1 MRRRDFIAGLMFAA
15 AMGRAQAQQTGKVYR
30 IAFAHPTAPVTDL
43 TQTSRGSFVTP
54 AILEELT
61 RLGYV
66 EGRNLLIERYSGE
79 GRAAHYPDLARQI
92 IGQNPDLIIAISS
105 NLTLDFKAAT
115 STVPIVGIFQ
125 VPVESGIVRSLARP
139 GGNIT
144 GVSLDVGFWDQ
155 WAKRVQLLK
164 EAVPQ
169 ITRLGL
175 LGTRNAWER
184 SSAAISEGELKN
196 SVSVVGPPLERPVD
210 EKEYQRVFAALAQ
223 ADSNSL
229 YVADEP
235 ENVTYRRLIVDMAA
249 KGRLPT
255 IYPWRQ
261 CVEAGGLMSY
271 GIDLSD
277 LGHRIADLVDQ
288 ILKGAKPGEIPI
300 FQPTQFELSINLK
313 TAKTLGIELPPLLV
327 ARADKVIE

>member
-1 MRRRDFIAGLMFAA
+1 MRRREFIAGLMFAA

-79 GRAAHYPDLARQI
+79 RRAAHYPDLARQI

-223 ADSNSL
+223 ADSDSL

>member
-1 MRRRDFIAGLMFAA
+1 M
-15 AMGRAQAQQTGKVYR
+15 
-30 IAFAHPTAPVTDL
+30 
-43 TQTSRGSFVTP
+43 TP

-144 GVSLDVGFWDQ
+144 GVSIDVGFWDQ

-184 SSAAISEGELKN
+184 SSAAINEGELKN

-223 ADSNSL
+223 ADSDSL

-255 IYPWRQ
+255 IYPWCQRRSNNAS
-261 CVEAGGLMSY
+261 AGRSKSTSAKLVRRPPEPGA
-271 GIDLSD
+271 
-277 LGHRIADLVDQ
+277 LG
-288 ILKGAKPGEIPI
+288 
-300 FQPTQFELSINLK
+300 
-313 TAKTLGIELPPLLV
+313 LGIRLGSDYPPAYPSWQGVGV
-327 ARADKVIE
+327 ACSD

>member
-1 MRRRDFIAGLMFAA
+1 MFAGVT
-15 AMGRAQAQQTGKVYR
+15 GRAQAQQTGKVYR
-30 IAFAHPTAPVTDL
+30 IAFFHPSAPVADL
-43 TQTSRGSFVTP
+43 NQASKGSIAIP
-54 AILEELT
+54 AIFEELT

-79 GRAAHYPDLARQI
+79 GRATHYPDLAHQI
-92 IGQNPDLIIAISS
+92 VSRNPDLIIAISFFV
-105 NLTLDFKAAT
+105 LDVKAAT
-115 STVPIVGIFQ
+115 STIPIVGVFGNPIAF
-125 VPVESGIVRSLARP
+125 GIVPSLARP

-184 SSAAISEGELKN
+184 SSGAISDGELKN
-196 SVSVVGPPLERPVD
+196 SVSVVGTPLERPVD
-210 EKEYQRVFAALAQ
+210 EKEYQRVFGALAQ
-223 ADSNSL
+223 ADSDSL

-235 ENVTYRRLIVDMAA
+235 ENVTYRRLIIDMAA
-249 KGRLPT
+249 KGHLPT

-277 LGHRIADLVDQ
+277 LGHRIADF
-288 ILKGAKPGEIPI
+288 GRPN
-300 FQPTQFELSINLK
+300 T
-313 TAKTLGIELPPLLV
+313 
-327 ARADKVIE
+327 

>member
-1 MRRRDFIAGLMFAA
+1 MRRREFIAGLVFAA

-115 STVPIVGIFQ
+115 SAVPIVGVFQ

-155 WAKRVQLLK
+155 WVKRVQLLK

-184 SSAAISEGELKN
+184 SGAAVSEGELKN

-223 ADSNSL
+223 ADSDSL

-277 LGHRIADLVDQ
+277 VGHRIADLVDQ

>member
-1 MRRRDFIAGLMFAA
+1 
-15 AMGRAQAQQTGKVYR
+15 MGRAQAQQTGKVYR

-125 VPVESGIVRSLARP
+125 VPVEFGIVRSLARP

-184 SSAAISEGELKN
+184 SSAAINEGELKN

-261 CVEAGGLMSY
+261 CVEAGGVMSY